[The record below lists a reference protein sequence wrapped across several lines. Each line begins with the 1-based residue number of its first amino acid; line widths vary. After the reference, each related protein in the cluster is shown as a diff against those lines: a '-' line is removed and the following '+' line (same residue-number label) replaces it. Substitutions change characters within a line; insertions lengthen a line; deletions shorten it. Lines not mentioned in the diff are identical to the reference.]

1 MCLYPP
7 GLAIVLGQ
15 YLLAFLVKV
24 VDRAIGEQW
33 TVLRRFRQF
42 EGLHQA
48 LLPVISK
55 EPDAGMYAIPPKEVG
70 QVTSF
75 ASSRRCREGQ
85 KIVGIVCSR

>member
-1 MCLYPP
+1 MLVPP
-7 GLAIVLGQ
+7 GLAIVVDQ
-15 YLLAFLVKV
+15 YLLAFLIKV

-55 EPDAGMYAIPPKEVG
+55 ERDASMYAIPPKEVSH
-70 QVTSF
+70 VTSS
-75 ASSRRCREGQ
+75 APGRGKGCR
-85 KIVGIVCSR
+85 VNV